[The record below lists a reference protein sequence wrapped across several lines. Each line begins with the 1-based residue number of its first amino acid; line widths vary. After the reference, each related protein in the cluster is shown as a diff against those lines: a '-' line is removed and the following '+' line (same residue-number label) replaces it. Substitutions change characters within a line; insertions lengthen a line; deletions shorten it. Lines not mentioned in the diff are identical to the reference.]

1 MLVGLGKQGLCCTF
15 CRYVVHERCA
25 NRAPPNC
32 ISTYAKAR
40 KADTI
45 MLHHWIEG
53 NCAGKYD
60 NRSKNYLFIL
70 RRISDVIDVENRSK
84 LIMVLLDYIVDG
96 VK

>member
-1 MLVGLGKQGLCCTF
+1 MLVGLGKQGLCCTCKRHSLMTANQETTDHSSSV

-40 KADTI
+40 KPDAM

-53 NCAGKYD
+53 NCAG
-60 NRSKNYLFIL
+60 R
-70 RRISDVIDVENRSK
+70 
-84 LIMVLLDYIVDG
+84 
-96 VK
+96 